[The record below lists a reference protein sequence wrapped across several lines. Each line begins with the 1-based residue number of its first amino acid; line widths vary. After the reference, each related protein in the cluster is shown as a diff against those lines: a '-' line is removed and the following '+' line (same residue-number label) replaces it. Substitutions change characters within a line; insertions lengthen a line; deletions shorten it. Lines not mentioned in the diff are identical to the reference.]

1 MSSLGKTCY
10 DGIEIY
16 AVCKIYILNYSA
28 THHSETLY
36 FSRVISTFCA
46 TVSDARDQVL
56 YFVCTWKIR

>member
-10 DGIEIY
+10 DGLEIY

-46 TVSDARDQVL
+46 TVSVMPGIKFYIL
-56 YFVCTWKIR
+56 CVHGK